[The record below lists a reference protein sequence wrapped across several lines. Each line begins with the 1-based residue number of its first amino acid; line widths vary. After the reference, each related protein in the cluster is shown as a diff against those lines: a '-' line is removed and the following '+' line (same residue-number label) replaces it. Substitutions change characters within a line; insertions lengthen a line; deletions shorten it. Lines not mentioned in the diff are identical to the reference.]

1 MGGLPMQDIKVENIV
16 FSYDKELVLENI
28 SMEIEAG
35 DFVCLLG
42 QSGCGKS
49 TFLRLM
55 AGLSEPDSGTIFVG
69 DKLIQGASL
78 DRGVVFQD
86 YSLFPWLTTGK
97 NIVLSLKQKFKDEG
111 KKQLKE
117 RALYYLEKVGLDEST
132 FNKYPNELSG
142 GMRQRC
148 AICRSFALDP
158 PILLMDEPFGALDA
172 VTRAKL
178 QDMVLDLWSKDKV
191 NRKTIFFVTHDVDEA
206 LLLATK
212 IFVFGSSPSKI
223 IYNHSFSKEEKV
235 SRELLFE
242 NKKIIELRNKLI
254 HILNKDIKEKIG
266 YGGE

>member
-1 MGGLPMQDIKVENIV
+1 MHDIKVENIM
-16 FSYDKELVLENI
+16 FSYDKEPILENI
-28 SMEIEAG
+28 NMKIEAG

-69 DKLIQGASL
+69 DNPLQGASL

-97 NIVLSLKQKFKDEG
+97 NIVLSLQQKFKNES
-111 KKQLKE
+111 KKDLKK
-117 RALYYLEKVGLDEST
+117 RALYYLKKVGLEEST
-132 FNKYPNELSG
+132 FDKYPNELSG
-142 GMRQRC
+142 GMRQRS

-178 QDMVLDLWSKDKV
+178 QDMVLDLWRKDKE
-191 NRKTIFFVTHDVDEA
+191 NRKTILFVTHDVDEA
-206 LLLATK
+206 LLLSTK

-223 IYNHSFSKEEKV
+223 IYTHSFKDEEKADRD
-235 SRELLFE
+235 SLFKNE
-242 NKKIIELRNKLI
+242 EALELRNKLI
-254 HILNKDIKEKIG
+254 HIINRDIEEKLIEG
-266 YGGE
+266 R

>member
-1 MGGLPMQDIKVENIV
+1 MHDIKVENIV
-16 FSYDKELVLENI
+16 FSYDKDLVLENI
-28 SMEIEAG
+28 NMEIEAG

-55 AGLSEPDSGTIFVG
+55 AGLSEPDSGTILVG
-69 DKLIQGASL
+69 NKPLHGASL

-97 NIVLSLKQKFKDEG
+97 NILLSLQQKFKEEN
-111 KKQLKE
+111 KKELKN
-117 RALYYLEKVGLDEST
+117 RALYYLKKVGLDEST
-132 FNKYPNELSG
+132 FDKYPNELSG

-178 QDMVLDLWSKDKV
+178 QDMILDLWRKD
-191 NRKTIFFVTHDVDEA
+191 NERRKTILFVTHDVDEA
-206 LLLATK
+206 LFLATK
-212 IFVFGSSPSKI
+212 IFVFGSSPGQI
-223 IYNHSFSKEEKV
+223 IYTHSFKDKEKF
-235 SRELLFE
+235 SHDTFFE
-242 NKKIIELRNKLI
+242 NKEIIELRNKLI
-254 HILNKDIKEKIG
+254 HILNRDIEEKLI
-266 YGGE
+266 

>member
-1 MGGLPMQDIKVENIV
+1 MQDIKVENIV

-28 SMEIEAG
+28 NMEIDAG

-49 TFLRLM
+49 TFLRLL
-55 AGLSEPDSGTIFVG
+55 AGLSEPDSGEIYVG
-69 DKLIQGASL
+69 SEIIRGASL
-78 DRGVVFQD
+78 ERGVVFQD

-97 NIVLSLKQKFKDEG
+97 NIVLSLKQKFKNES
-111 KKQLKE
+111 KKELKE
-117 RALYYLEKVGLDEST
+117 RALYYLEKVGLDKST
-132 FNKYPNELSG
+132 FNKYPSELSG

-178 QDMVLDLWSKDKV
+178 QDMVLDLWNRDIEK
-191 NRKTIFFVTHDVDEA
+191 RKTIFFVTHDVDEA
-206 LLLATK
+206 LLLSTK

-223 IYNHSFSKEEKV
+223 IYRHSFDRNDKVDRESLFDNKETV
-235 SRELLFE
+235 
-242 NKKIIELRNKLI
+242 ELRNKLI
-254 HILNKDIKEKIG
+254 TILNEDINKKVKKTDRE
-266 YGGE
+266 